1 MEKQFKAVIQKVE
14 QKGKH
19 GPFAITTVEGFNGS
33 VTFSLESDVWQE
45 KETPESGEIV
55 VLSKIRKKCAG
66 WRAKQA
72 RYYVPSDEQEQ

>member
-19 GPFAITTVEGFNGS
+19 GPFAIAIIEGFNGS
-33 VTFSLESDVWQE
+33 VTFSLEADVWQE
-45 KETPESGEIV
+45 EETPESGEIV
-55 VLSKIRKKCAG
+55 ILSNVRKKYAG

-72 RYYVPSDEQEQ
+72 RYYIPSDEQKQ